1 MEEVFGHDDAL
12 LGAGERFCTE
22 PIVPGACYTKI
33 VHAVA
38 RELPGGD
45 FACDGSQFDHLFDD
59 GETLNI
65 ARHLLRH

>member
-22 PIVPGACYTKI
+22 PIVPGARYTKI

-45 FACDGSQFDHLFDD
+45 FACDKCGARFLGPHGAD
-59 GETLNI
+59 G
-65 ARHLLRH
+65 AA